1 MLGLIADCGAIAYFT
16 CVHETHGHDG
26 PERRRI
32 RDYIRGRMDELQQQI
47 APLRNRAKSALDEAL
62 EGACDRL
69 RRVVSSRKAAIVEAH
84 SPPSVYAG
92 DDAAAQVLCSWAH
105 AEAFA
110 RWVEVNRDKPPAAFK
125 ALLNK

>member
-1 MLGLIADCGAIAYFT
+1 M
-16 CVHETHGHDG
+16 HETNGHDG

-32 RDYIRGRMDELQQQI
+32 RDYIRGRIDALQQLM
-47 APLRNRAKSALDEAL
+47 APLRDRARRALDEAL

-69 RRVVSSRKAAIVEAH
+69 RRVVASRKAAIVEAH

-92 DDAAAQVLCSWAH
+92 DDAAAKVLCGWAH

-110 RWVEVNRDKPPAAFK
+110 RWVEANRDKPPAAFK